1 MRCNKRGWSLGQW
14 LGKALGLLGETIA
27 VRPVET
33 LVLSVLFAC
42 VCASGIFWIKRELDP
57 IRLWVPEGSRFSTD
71 TQWMKKKFGVAV
83 RSQYLIATA
92 PNVLQPEILSRLA
105 VINKAVSDIRAPL
118 ENSTVSYEDVCFKI
132 PSVPSRKKRSVFDD
146 DFDENFFSDN
156 STNVDINLDESLDP
170 GFYCSILE
178 GFPLACYQQSILE
191 LWDFNAITI
200 GKFTYEEII
209 EKINKKT
216 TASIIG
222 QHIDYEQILG
232 GIKRDASDRIISA
245 ESILFVWY
253 LYVNITDMD
262 TSHHGNDASTE
273 LWASETALAW
283 EQGFVDVMVNASQ
296 NISDFKLFYSAERTF
311 GDLSS
316 DSMFRDMG
324 KLSIGIVLMF
334 IYIQIILSKFN
345 WVEIK
350 LILGNVGMSCVGL
363 ALIVSYGVCGFI
375 GIPFGPVHSSLPFLL
390 LGLGIDDMFIMKS
403 CWEQMT
409 DDERNL
415 PFPKQIGLML
425 EHAGTSI
432 IVTSFTDII
441 AFLIGSITILPS
453 LQSFCIYAAVGV
465 FFIFVFVITFYVA
478 VFVLDVKRV
487 NAKRNGVVPCIKH
500 PDFVPSNYK
509 DIPISQYILDK
520 LYSNFILTLPVKIF
534 IILLTIVITCF
545 SIEGLLKLEQ
555 KFDSSWFIPENSYH
569 HKFLST
575 RNQFYPEMGT
585 EASVFLG
592 ALNYSHELPNIYNM
606 IEKLENET
614 DKIYNLL
621 TWTKPFR
628 SFVSSNL
635 KKDIKVVKLS
645 DSEWNLYLSTFLHTM
660 EGYKYLSKFRFDGE
674 LKCGHPAPPVI
685 VSSIS
690 FNFKLFN
697 SSKIYIPIMHHL
709 QDIVQNTN
717 ITTGDKFFTLWAR
730 AFSFWTTDEV
740 IYTEMQRN
748 VGLALAC
755 VMICTLIIVGNFQMC
770 FWIFVCVFLTLVNT
784 CGWMQ
789 KLGLTIDIVTSIALE
804 LGIGF
809 CVDYAAH
816 IGHKFL
822 TVYGT
827 RHDRSLKTVTSIG
840 AAVMYGGGST
850 LLSLCVLSL
859 SEAYVF
865 KAFFKIFSLVIIFGL
880 FNGLL
885 FLPIVLSFIGPSPY
899 KLMVDKEPEVLKTD
913 EKIDKLD
920 QNEMVT
926 LNKEE

>member
-33 LVLSVLFAC
+33 LVLC
-42 VCASGIFWIKRELDP
+42 VIFSCICASGIFWIQRELDP
-57 IRLWVPEGSRFSTD
+57 IRLWVPEGSRFVTD
-71 TQWMKKKFGVAV
+71 TQWMKNKYGVTV

-92 PNVLQPEILSRLA
+92 ANVLQPEILSQLA
-105 VINKAVSDIRAPL
+105 DINKAVSEIKAPL
-118 ENSTVSYEDVCFKI
+118 DNGTVAYEDVCFKI
-132 PSVPSRKKRSVFDD
+132 PSVTFNRRRRSVDA
-146 DFDENFFSDN
+146 DFDEDFFSDN
-156 STNVDINLDESLDP
+156 STDVDINIDESLDP
-170 GFYCSILE
+170 EFYCSILE
-178 GFPLACYQQSILE
+178 SFPLTCYQQSILE
-191 LWDFNAITI
+191 LWNFDSDTI
-200 GKFTYEEII
+200 RKSSYEEII
-209 EKINKKT
+209 GKINKKSD
-216 TASIIG
+216 SIIDK
-222 QHIDYEQILG
+222 HIDYDHILG
-232 GIKRDASDRIISA
+232 GIKRDDKDRIVSA
-245 ESILFVWY
+245 DSILIAWY
-253 LYVNITDMD
+253 LFVNISNLDPL
-262 TSHHGNDASTE
+262 HGNDVSTE
-273 LWASETALAW
+273 LWASKTALTW
-283 EQGFVDVMVNASQ
+283 EQGFIDVMSDASQ
-296 NISDFKLFYSAERTF
+296 NVSDFHLYYSAERTF

-316 DSMFRDMG
+316 DSMFRDMA
-324 KLSIGIVLMF
+324 KLSIGIILMF

-345 WVEIK
+345 WVELK

-363 ALIVSYGVCGFI
+363 ALIVAYGVCSFM
-375 GIPFGPVHSSLPFLL
+375 GIPFGPVHNSLPFLL

-478 VFVLDVKRV
+478 VFVLDIKRMK
-487 NAKRNGVVPCIKH
+487 AKRNGAFPCIKH
-500 PDFVPSNYK
+500 PDFVPSNPK
-509 DIPISQYILDK
+509 DVPISQYILDK
-520 LYSNFILTLPVKIF
+520 LYSNFVLTLPVKIF
-534 IILLTIVITCF
+534 IILLTIVVTGF
-545 SIEGLLKLEQ
+545 SIQGVLNLEQ
-555 KFDSSWFIPENSYH
+555 KFDASWFIPEHSYH
-569 HKFLST
+569 HEFISI
-575 RNQFYPEMGT
+575 RNQYYPEMGN
-585 EASVFLG
+585 EGSVFLG
-592 ALNYSHELPNIYNM
+592 ALNYSHELPIIYNM

-614 DKIYNLL
+614 DYVYNFLS
-621 TWTKPFR
+621 WTKPFR
-628 SFVSSNL
+628 TFVLSNL
-635 KKDIKVVKLS
+635 KKDIKEVKLT
-645 DSEWNLYLSTFLHTM
+645 DTEWNLYISTFLHTM
-660 EGYKYLSKFRFDGE
+660 EGFKYSSKFRFNGD
-674 LKCGHPAPPVI
+674 LKCGSPAPPVI
-685 VSSIS
+685 VSSID

-697 SSKIYIPIMHHL
+697 SSKIYIPVMHRL

-717 ITTGDKFFTLWAR
+717 ITTGDKFFTLWAKV
-730 AFSFWTTDEV
+730 FSFWTTDEV

-755 VMICTLIIVGNFQMC
+755 VMICTFVIVGDFQMC

-827 RHDRSLKTVTSIG
+827 NQERSLKTVTSIG

-885 FLPIVLSFIGPSPY
+885 FLPVVLSFIGPSPY
-899 KLMVDKEPEVLKTD
+899 KRMVEKESEELKTD
-913 EKIDKLD
+913 VKEDKSD
-920 QNEMVT
+920 SYEMVN
-926 LNKEE
+926 LNKDE